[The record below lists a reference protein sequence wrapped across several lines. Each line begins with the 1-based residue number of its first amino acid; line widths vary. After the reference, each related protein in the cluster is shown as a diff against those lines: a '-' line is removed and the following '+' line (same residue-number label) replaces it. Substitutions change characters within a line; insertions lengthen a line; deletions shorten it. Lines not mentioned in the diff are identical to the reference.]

1 MNPQEVLTRDCW
13 DVVVVG
19 AGPAGSLAAYRLA
32 KQGASVLLVD
42 RAEFPRYKVC
52 GCCLNPRTQAMLK
65 QIGLGHLLSESES
78 ISEFRAASSRHN
90 LHVSLDGWSVLS
102 RERIDTQLAFA
113 ACQAGATFLM
123 KTTAQLGPV
132 TSDGRTCVL
141 YSNNVEKQIVA
152 AVVLAA
158 DGLSS
163 QLLTRDVP
171 DSVRVM
177 PGARIGAGT
186 IVDNMSSAYEP
197 HCIYMACGTGGYV
210 GIVRLEDGR
219 LNIAAAF
226 DSSFVRECRGPGV
239 AACRI
244 LNEVGWERIPG
255 LADQFW
261 KGTTSLTRT
270 LRYPAGQR
278 VLAIGDAAGYVEPF
292 TGEGISWAV
301 ESAIRVT
308 RLLKN
313 SWYPNLP
320 LRWARWNRNESI
332 QRRRL
337 IRSVAWVLRRPQ
349 LTAVSINLLN
359 LFPSI
364 TGRLIKQLFNPDSI
378 VLPPLSGR
386 AQTPAPRTAAV
397 SCI

>member
-1 MNPQEVLTRDCW
+1 
-13 DVVVVG
+13 
-19 AGPAGSLAAYRLA
+19 
-32 KQGASVLLVD
+32 
-42 RAEFPRYKVC
+42 
-52 GCCLNPRTQAMLK
+52 
-65 QIGLGHLLSESES
+65 
-78 ISEFRAASSRHN
+78 
-90 LHVSLDGWSVLS
+90 
-102 RERIDTQLAFA
+102 
-113 ACQAGATFLM
+113 
-123 KTTAQLGPV
+123 
-132 TSDGRTCVL
+132 
-141 YSNNVEKQIVA
+141 
-152 AVVLAA
+152 
-158 DGLSS
+158 
-163 QLLTRDVP
+163 
-171 DSVRVM
+171 
-177 PGARIGAGT
+177 
-186 IVDNMSSAYEP
+186 
-197 HCIYMACGTGGYV
+197 
-210 GIVRLEDGR
+210 

-244 LNEVGWERIPG
+244 LDQVNWPRIPG
-255 LADQFW
+255 LADRLW
-261 KGTTSLTRT
+261 KGTAKMTRT
-270 LRYPAGQR
+270 IQYSSLER

-313 SWYPNLP
+313 SWYANLP

-364 TGRLIKQLFNPDSI
+364 TGRLIKHLFNPDSI
-378 VLPPLSGR
+378 VLPPLSSR
-386 AQTPAPRTAAV
+386 AQTPAPHTAAV